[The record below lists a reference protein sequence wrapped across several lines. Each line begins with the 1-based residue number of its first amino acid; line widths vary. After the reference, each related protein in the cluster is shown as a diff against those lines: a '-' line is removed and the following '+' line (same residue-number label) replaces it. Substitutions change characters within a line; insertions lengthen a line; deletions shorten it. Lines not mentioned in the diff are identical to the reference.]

1 MQLLYRS
8 IRWVNSVYPVAV
20 FFTYITIALATF
32 AVCFLMPVIGV
43 LSLVFSLLSLVPIVF
58 AWKVLQAGERWLV
71 RNSIRQHRCP
81 SCGEDLPE
89 LDGVDCFSCGAAL
102 DSGGERVVT

>member
-1 MQLLYRS
+1 MLLLYRALC
-8 IRWVNSVYPVAV
+8 WVNSVYPVAV
-20 FFTYITIALATF
+20 FFTYLAIALATF

-71 RNSIRQHRCP
+71 RDSIRRRRCP
-81 SCGEDLPE
+81 SCGEGLQD
-89 LDGVDCFSCGAAL
+89 LDGVDCFSCGAAY
-102 DSGGERVVT
+102 DAGGDRVVA

>member
-1 MQLLYRS
+1 MLLLYRS
-8 IRWVNSVYPVAV
+8 VRWVNSIYPVAV

-58 AWKVLQAGERWLV
+58 AWRLLQAGERWLV
-71 RNSIRQHRCP
+71 RDSIRRRRCP
-81 SCGEDLPE
+81 SCGEELPGE
-89 LDGVDCFSCGAAL
+89 DAIDCFTCGAAF
-102 DSGGERVVT
+102 DVRGERVVA